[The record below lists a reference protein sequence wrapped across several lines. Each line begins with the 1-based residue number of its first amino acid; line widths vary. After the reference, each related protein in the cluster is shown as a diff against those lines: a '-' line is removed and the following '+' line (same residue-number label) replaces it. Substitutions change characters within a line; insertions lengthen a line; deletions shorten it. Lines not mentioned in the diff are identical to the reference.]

1 MTPRA
6 RYTRDGGPLRNMRF
20 WLYRYFASAEAL
32 HPGIRAISPW
42 SVRGEESGDLVGV
55 HPVVA
60 ALVSLGRDVAVA
72 DGDEDRSARYA
83 CGADR
88 FRHLDALG
96 HPLMVPLLRLAT
108 IEAVAHHPQRFFA
121 DAHLPL
127 SAAKALGAS
136 ASEAIQGEVE

>member
-1 MTPRA
+1 
-6 RYTRDGGPLRNMRF
+6 MRF

-32 HPGIRAISPW
+32 DPGTRAISPW

-72 DGDEDRSARYA
+72 DGDEDRGARYA

-96 HPLMVPLLRLAT
+96 HTLMVPLLGLAT
-108 IEAVAHHPQRFFA
+108 IDAVAHHPQRFF
-121 DAHLPL
+121 D
-127 SAAKALGAS
+127 
-136 ASEAIQGEVE
+136 QGERGQRVCSVGEFPSALVGGKGARRIS